1 MKWISIIFA
10 YTDGYNRIMVNI
22 YMRYNI
28 ILKIIKNIVIS
39 YI

>member
-28 ILKIIKNIVIS
+28 IFKKNNKKK
-39 YI
+39 YINN